1 MLARNVRVEIVRR
14 VPKDAVLVDLDRG
27 GLDRDFAKDILAGA
41 GYQLLSF
48 RVHLSRRH
56 RHAVLTV
63 RPKPRS
69 LMERIALQLLCGS
82 DPKREANNIRRARL
96 LKRMPPWA
104 RLTANVLYEK

>member
-1 MLARNVRVEIVRR
+1 
-14 VPKDAVLVDLDRG
+14 VLVDLDSGDLSR
-27 GLDRDFAKDILAGA
+27 AIATDILAGA

-48 RVHLSRRH
+48 KWYRSRRH

-63 RPKPRS
+63 APKPRS

-96 LKRMPPWA
+96 LKRMPGWA
-104 RLTANVLYEK
+104 RQTANVLYEK